1 MKKIVRLTEEELHSK
16 IQKVLNEQVPPLK
29 SVPNLMAQFN
39 QAITTIQSIMVKF
52 GYKQPVTGKL
62 DDATI
67 IGLQTVLNKMKSQ
80 AQVKTPTVA
89 KPQMQNPPQPMGQPQ
104 MQNPLPPRT
113 APPPRTNIN

>member
-1 MKKIVRLTEEELHSK
+1 MKKIIRLTEEQLHSK

-29 SVPNLMAQFN
+29 SVPNLMSQFN
-39 QAITTIQSIMVKF
+39 QAITTIQTIMVKF

-67 IGLQTVLNKMKSQ
+67 IGLQTILNKLKSQ
-80 AQVKTPTVA
+80 TQAKPPTVA
-89 KPQMQNPPQPMGQPQ
+89 KPQMQNPP
-104 MQNPLPPRT
+104 PPRRTGPRTNNPILT